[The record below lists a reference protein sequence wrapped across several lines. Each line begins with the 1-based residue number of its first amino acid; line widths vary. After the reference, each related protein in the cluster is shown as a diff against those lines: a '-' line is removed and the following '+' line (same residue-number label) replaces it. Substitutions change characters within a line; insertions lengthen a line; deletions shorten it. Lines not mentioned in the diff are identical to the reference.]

1 MILAAWLGRLFY
13 WSRLRLRLYRLL
25 DLTIIAVARKTY
37 YAIFGCCETIHIA
50 FFERDNVAIIRPFRA
65 IRPTE
70 ELAAKVAS
78 PPYDVLSSDEAR
90 ALVKENPN
98 SFLRVN
104 KSEVDFPAEADVY
117 GEQIYKRGRENLER
131 LLNEKVMFRDEIPC
145 FYLYRLTWQGRSQ
158 TGIAA
163 LTSVDE
169 YNAGKIKKHEHTRP
183 VKVND
188 RANHIMA
195 LNAQVGP
202 VFSIFRQTSDIA
214 TLFTELTN
222 GKPDVD
228 FTADDSVV
236 HQLWVVKEEKGI
248 NALVD
253 AFADLPELYIA
264 DGHHRSEAASEVC
277 RRMREKHSDYTG
289 EEPFNFF
296 LNVIFPDDQVR
307 ILPYNRVVNTTNGHS
322 IEQMIEL
329 ASKSFDITPADT
341 PVNPEKDHVI
351 GIYASGQWYELKSK
365 EGSYDTEHAVESID
379 SAVLTANFLIPVL
392 GIEDLRTDDRIDF
405 IGGIRGTKE
414 LIKLVDSGDYK
425 MAFALPPV
433 RVEQLLAVADAGE
446 VMPPKSTW
454 FEPKLRSGMVV
465 NPLDS

>member
-1 MILAAWLGRLFY
+1 M
-13 WSRLRLRLYRLL
+13 
-25 DLTIIAVARKTY
+25 
-37 YAIFGCCETIHIA
+37 
-50 FFERDNVAIIRPFRA
+50 
-65 IRPTE
+65 
-70 ELAAKVAS
+70 
-78 PPYDVLSSDEAR
+78 
-90 ALVKENPN
+90 
-98 SFLRVN
+98 N
-104 KSEVDFPAEADVY
+104 KSEVDFEADADVY
-117 GEQIYKRGRENLER
+117 GEQVYKRGRENLDR
-131 LLNEKVMFRDEIPC
+131 LLSDKVMFRDETDC
-145 FYLYRLTWQGRSQ
+145 FYLYRLTWQGKSQ

-188 RANHIMA
+188 RANHILT

-202 VFSIFRQTSDIA
+202 VFSIFRQTSGIA
-214 TLFTELTN
+214 TLFTELTA
-222 GKPDVD
+222 GKPEVD
-228 FTADDSVV
+228 FTADDEVI
-236 HQLWVVKEEKGI
+236 HQLWVIKDDKDV

-253 AFADLPELYIA
+253 TFAALPELYIA

-277 RRMREKHSDYTG
+277 RRMREKNPDYTG
-289 EEPFNFF
+289 DEPFNYF

-322 IEQMIEL
+322 TDKILEL
-329 ASKSFDITPADT
+329 AAQSFDITPSEM
-341 PVNPEKDHVI
+341 PINPEKDHLI
-351 GIYASGQWYELKSK
+351 GVYTDSQWYELKSK
-365 EGSYDTEHAVESID
+365 EGSYDSSHAVESID
-379 SAVLTANFLIPVL
+379 SAVLTANFLTPVL

-414 LIKLVDSGDYK
+414 LIKLVDSGEYK
-425 MAFALPPV
+425 IAFALPPV